1 MAKGRVKEKK
11 ILEFSNMGGW
21 VVSWGHFPILKKKIF
36 KVRMVR
42 TTQDGNGMARTV

>member
-11 ILEFSNMGGW
+11 NIGIFQYGWVGGVMGSFSN
-21 VVSWGHFPILKKKIF
+21 IKIF